1 MHRRTFVGVA
11 AVGLTGFA
19 GCTGGRSNTGEAQ
32 AATPTPE
39 PRARPDS
46 QRGADGQR
54 ETDSGADETPEQE
67 FASVQSL
74 PDLTAETVSFSGI
87 SDVSEAGLFTAEGG
101 PVIFGYEM
109 STTPDMVGARFSI
122 NVISGAGAGRS
133 SLVDTELSIETEE
146 TLRGRVVKWLAPGE
160 YQLSVGAKDFTGRD
174 VEWTITVEQP
184 GLTTTGA
191 TLPLAVEG
199 EHKDV
204 VGPVSLTGSTRVTLE
219 SLDTYYN
226 TAGYASDSNHIV
238 TITDQRGGNLGVLI
252 NELEM
257 GPQAYSDVFDG
268 STIGVGYI
276 QVTASRVPWRLTV
289 EPV

>member
-1 MHRRTFVGVA
+1 
-11 AVGLTGFA
+11 
-19 GCTGGRSNTGEAQ
+19 
-32 AATPTPE
+32 
-39 PRARPDS
+39 
-46 QRGADGQR
+46 
-54 ETDSGADETPEQE
+54 
-67 FASVQSL
+67 
-74 PDLTAETVSFSGI
+74 
-87 SDVSEAGLFTAEGG
+87 VSEAGLFTAKGG

-122 NVISGAGAGRS
+122 NVVSGAGAGRS

-160 YQLSVGAKDFTGRD
+160 YQLSVGARDFTGRD

-184 GLTTTGA
+184 GLTTAGA
-191 TLPLAVEG
+191 ALPLVVEG

-238 TITDQRGGNLGVLI
+238 TVTDQRGGSLGVLI

-257 GPQAYSDVFDG
+257 GPRAYSDVFDG